1 MFHACSLEW
10 LDSSID
16 RLLRC
21 HWQKVV
27 LPSNKTGDLLY
38 SQTGKILRTFEGT
51 IAQLG
56 SGARSLGRSW
66 DEGG

>member
-10 LDSSID
+10 PDSSID

-21 HWQKVV
+21 QKVA
-27 LPSNKTGDLLY
+27 LPSDKIGDLLN

-66 DEGG
+66 DELEGG

>member
-10 LDSSID
+10 LGSGID
-16 RLLRC
+16 HPLRLRY
-21 HWQKVV
+21 QKVA
-27 LPSNKTGDLLY
+27 LPSNTIGDLLY
-38 SQTGKILRTFEGT
+38 TQIGKVLHTFEGT

-56 SGARSLGRSW
+56 SGARLLGRNW